1 MQMRRFAVSFLLLA
15 SAFPLSSLRAQTAA
29 EPAEEIGISRAAGP
43 IEVDGSLDDPGWSG
57 ATRVETFYETN
68 PGDNVEPKVKT
79 VAWLAYD
86 DRYLYA
92 AFEFSAPAPEKIRA
106 PFADRDDVPGDTD

>member
-1 MQMRRFAVSFLLLA
+1 MSMLRSTSLALFLPLA
-15 SAFPLSSLRAQTAA
+15 LALSPLAAQEAPAAPTAPGTP
-29 EPAEEIGISRAAGP
+29 EPPEEISVSRAAGP
-43 IEVDGSLDDPGWSG
+43 IEVDGTLGDPGWSG

-86 DRYLYA
+86 DRYFYA
-92 AFEFSAPAPEKIRA
+92 AF
-106 PFADRDDVPGDTD
+106 